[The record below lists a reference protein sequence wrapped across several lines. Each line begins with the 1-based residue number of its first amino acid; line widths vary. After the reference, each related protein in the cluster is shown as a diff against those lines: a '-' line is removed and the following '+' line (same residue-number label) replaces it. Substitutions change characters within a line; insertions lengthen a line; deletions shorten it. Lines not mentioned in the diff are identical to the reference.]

1 MEEAGRGRW
10 KKFTAEAGRSSP
22 RWVEEV
28 ERGTHQVARR
38 MRMSPSQFCQYLNGK
53 IFIDV
58 PTLAML
64 SKILNC
70 PEESLVKQQNKEDD
84 HGPNVQG

>member
-28 ERGTHQVARR
+28 ERGTH
-38 MRMSPSQFCQYLNGK
+38 
-53 IFIDV
+53 
-58 PTLAML
+58 TLAPDGTYVAGNRATL
-64 SKILNC
+64 APDGTYVGGTQAVLTPDGTYVGDYGGQEN
-70 PEESLVKQQNKEDD
+70 
-84 HGPNVQG
+84 

>member
-28 ERGTHQVARR
+28 ERGTQLMSVAIGQRLHL
-38 MRMSPSQFCQYLNGK
+38 MVLMWVAG
-53 IFIDV
+53 
-58 PTLAML
+58 
-64 SKILNC
+64 ILR
-70 PEESLVKQQNKEDD
+70 
-84 HGPNVQG
+84 

>member
-28 ERGTHQVARR
+28 ERGTHVAEN
-38 MRMSPSQFCQYLNGK
+38 F
-53 IFIDV
+53 DV
-58 PTLAML
+58 LAAVL
-64 SKILNC
+64 YKILNTVAFVSGRELFA
-70 PEESLVKQQNKEDD
+70 PFYVRPIMYLM
-84 HGPNVQG
+84 

>member
-28 ERGTHQVARR
+28 ERGTQTTGHTRDLWCISAAQ
-38 MRMSPSQFCQYLNGK
+38 
-53 IFIDV
+53 
-58 PTLAML
+58 PTAKKPWEPML
-64 SKILNC
+64 LQRGLSYFKG
-70 PEESLVKQQNKEDD
+70 E
-84 HGPNVQG
+84 